1 MAIDLTDAFTIGGLD
16 PGRGNGVKILMMS
29 GELVGLDGNGIY
41 SIDADGTVTESGSGE
56 AADLSLTHGAGKI
69 TVTNYDANGTG
80 TGVEGAVA
88 EIEFAFGSAALTV
101 ANGGIEI
108 IGAVANG
115 GLHIDNT
122 SPVAAV
128 GSAVVDHLCP
138 VSLQSISGN
147 AVKFA
152 IGAPYEN
159 EGGAQVSI
167 SAATILKFTVIA
179 FAKGGVTGN

>member
-41 SIDADGTVTESGSGE
+41 SIDADGTVTESGGGD

-69 TVTNYDANGTG
+69 TVTNYDANSTG
-80 TGVEGAVA
+80 AGIEGACA
-88 EIEFAFGSAALTV
+88 EIEFVFGDSALTV

-108 IGAVANG
+108 IGAIANAG
-115 GLHIDNT
+115 FDLASGT
-122 SPVAAV
+122 V
-128 GSAVVDHLCP
+128 GSAVVDSIAP
-138 VSLQSISGN
+138 VGLQSISGN

-152 IGAPYEN
+152 IGAPYEQ
-159 EGGAQVSI
+159 EGGGQESVGAG
-167 SAATILKFTVIA
+167 AILKFTVIA
-179 FAKGGVTGN
+179 FAVGGVTGN

>member
-29 GELVGLDGNGIY
+29 GELVGLDGNGVY
-41 SIDADGTVTESGSGE
+41 SIDADGTVTESGGGD

-88 EIEFAFGSAALTV
+88 EIEFAFGSSALSV

-115 GLHIDNT
+115 GLDIAGGT
-122 SPVAAV
+122 V
-128 GSAVVDHLCP
+128 GSAAVDHVSP

-159 EGGAQVSI
+159 EGGGQVSI

>member
-1 MAIDLTDAFTIGGLD
+1 MAIDLTDAFTLGGLD
-16 PGRGNGVKILMMS
+16 AGRGNGVKILMMS

-41 SIDADGTVTESGSGE
+41 AIDADGTVTESGGGD
-56 AADLSLTHGAGKI
+56 AADLSMTHGAGKI
-69 TVTNYDANGTG
+69 TVTNWDPNGTG

-88 EIEFAFGSAALTV
+88 EIEFTFGTSALTV

-115 GLHIDNT
+115 GFDIGAGT
-122 SPVAAV
+122 V
-128 GSAVVDHLCP
+128 GSAVVDHVCP

-159 EGGAQVSI
+159 EGGTQVS
-167 SAATILKFTVIA
+167 AAAASILKFTVIA